1 MLEELKMTGRF
12 PQRGFTLMELVI
24 TMVVFGI
31 LLAIAVPSFV
41 SLMDSLRVKR
51 AGDAINAFFVNA
63 KSEAIKRN
71 ANVSVVFQ
79 SASGGASWCAGMI
92 QGTSCDCLATP
103 NTCQL
108 DGVDRVLAGTG
119 YKNITLTNPSDG
131 TAFTFNAIRGT
142 VGSGNAQVQSSAGL
156 QVRVVVTGTGRIRI
170 CSPSGSGHV
179 GGYATC

>member
-1 MLEELKMTGRF
+1 MAAKFRH
-12 PQRGFTLMELVI
+12 PGFTLIELVV

-41 SLMDSLRVKR
+41 SLVDSLRVKR
-51 AGDAINAFFVNA
+51 AGDAINAFLVNA

-71 ANVSVVFQ
+71 ADVSVVFQ
-79 SASGGASWCAGMI
+79 SAGGGTSWCAGMV
-92 QGTSCDCLATP
+92 QGASCDCFATP

-108 DGVDRVLAGTG
+108 DGVDRVLRGAD
-119 YKNITLTNPSDG
+119 YKNIILTNPTDG
-131 TAFTFNAIRGT
+131 TAFTFNATRGT
-142 VGSGNAQVQSSAGL
+142 VGSNNAQVQSSAGL